1 MIDWLCTIP
10 ENILWMINGALA
22 LGCAITFVELSKT
35 LVDVWK
41 NWREDEEE
49 NEN

>member
-22 LGCAITFVELSKT
+22 LGCVLTLKELGVV
-35 LVDVWK
+35 LVDFWK
-41 NWREDEEE
+41 NWHDDAEEYE
-49 NEN
+49 E